1 MVKIKNSV
9 ARKKGR
15 KRVFR
20 LTKGFYGH
28 KKNRWGQA
36 MRALIKALRYNTAHR
51 KARAR
56 DFRSLWIVRINAAC
70 QENGLAYS
78 RFISGLK
85 AAKVILDRKMLAE
98 IAINDAA
105 TFKKLVVLA
114 QKALPAAATHKKAAA
129 KK

>member
-1 MVKIKNSV
+1 MVRIKNSI

-20 LTKGFYGH
+20 ATKGFYGQ

-36 MRALIKALRYNTAHR
+36 IRALIKALRYHTKHR

-56 DFRSLWIVRINAAC
+56 DFRRLWIARVNAAC
-70 QENGLAYS
+70 QQEQITYS
-78 RFISGLK
+78 RFIRGLK
-85 AAKVILDRKMLAE
+85 EAKIGLNRKMLAE
-98 IAINDAA
+98 IAINDQA
-105 TFKKLVVLA
+105 TFNKIAKMA
-114 QKALPAAATHKKAAA
+114 KEALPANVTSKAVA

>member
-20 LTKGFYGH
+20 QTKGFYGH

-70 QENGLAYS
+70 QESGMTYS
-78 RFISGLK
+78 RFVRGLK
-85 AAKVILDRKMLAE
+85 EAKVILDRKMLSE
-98 IAINDAA
+98 IAVNDAA
-105 TFKKLVVLA
+105 TFKKLVDLSK
-114 QKALPAAATHKKAAA
+114 KALPANVTQKKVAS
-129 KK
+129 KN

>member
-1 MVKIKNSV
+1 MVRIKASV
-9 ARKKGR
+9 ARKKER

-36 MRALIKALRYNTAHR
+36 MRALIRGMRYNTRDR
-51 KARAR
+51 KDRAGQ
-56 DFRSLWIVRINAAC
+56 FRRLWTVRINAAC
-70 QENGLAYS
+70 AEQGLAYS

-85 AAKVILDRKMLAE
+85 AAKVVLNRKMLAE
-98 IAINDAA
+98 IAINDPVA
-105 TFKKLVVLA
+105 FKKIVA
-114 QKALPAAATHKKAAA
+114 FAAKALPAGTTMKKAV

>member
-20 LTKGFYGH
+20 ATKGFYGQ
-28 KKNRWGQA
+28 KKNRFGQA
-36 MRALIKALRYNTAHR
+36 MRALIKALRYSTKHR

-70 QENGLAYS
+70 QQHGMIYS
-78 RFISGLK
+78 RFVKGLK
-85 AAKVILDRKMLAE
+85 EAKIILDRKMLAE
-98 IAINDAA
+98 IAVNDPA
-105 TFKKLVVLA
+105 TFTKLVDLSN
-114 QKALPAAATHKKAAA
+114 KALPANVTRKKVAASN
-129 KK
+129 

>member
-20 LTKGFYGH
+20 ATKGFYGQ
-28 KKNRWGQA
+28 KKNRFGQA

-70 QENGLAYS
+70 QQHGMIYS
-78 RFISGLK
+78 RFVKGLK
-85 AAKVILDRKMLAE
+85 EAKIILDRKMLAE
-98 IAINDAA
+98 IAVNDPA
-105 TFKKLVVLA
+105 TFTKLVDLSN
-114 QKALPAAATHKKAAA
+114 KALPANVTRKKVAASN
-129 KK
+129 

>member
-20 LTKGFYGH
+20 ATKGFYGH
-28 KKNRWGQA
+28 KKNRYVQA
-36 MRALIKALRYNTAHR
+36 MRALIKALRYNTKHR

-70 QENGLAYS
+70 QESGLTYS
-78 RFISGLK
+78 RFIRGLK
-85 AAKVILDRKMLAE
+85 EAKVILDRKMLAE

-105 TFKKLVVLA
+105 TFKKLVDLSS
-114 QKALPAAATHKKAAA
+114 KALPANVTRKKVAA
-129 KK
+129 KN

>member
-20 LTKGFYGH
+20 LTKGFYGQ

-36 MRALIKALRYNTAHR
+36 MRALIKALRYSARDR

-56 DFRSLWIVRINAAC
+56 AFRSLWIVRINAAC
-70 QENGLAYS
+70 QLHGLVYS
-78 RFISGLK
+78 RFIKGLK
-85 AAKVILDRKMLAE
+85 AAKIEINRKMLAE
-98 IAINDAA
+98 IALNDAP
-105 TFKKLVVLA
+105 TFKKIVDIA
-114 QKALPAAATHKKAAA
+114 DKAIPANVTRKKVPA
-129 KK
+129 KA

>member
-15 KRVFR
+15 KRVFKA
-20 LTKGFYGH
+20 TKGFYGH
-28 KKNRWGQA
+28 KKNRWVQA
-36 MRALIKALRYNTAHR
+36 IRSLVKSLRYSTKHR

-70 QENGLAYS
+70 QQNGMTYS
-78 RFISGLK
+78 RFVRGLK
-85 AAKVILDRKMLAE
+85 EAKVILDRKMLAE

-105 TFKKLVVLA
+105 TFQKLVELA
-114 QKALPAAATHKKAAA
+114 SKALPANVTRKKVAA
-129 KK
+129 

>member
-20 LTKGFYGH
+20 ATKGFYGH
-28 KKNRWGQA
+28 RKNRYVQA
-36 MRALIKALRYNTAHR
+36 MRSLIKALRYSTAHR

-70 QENGLAYS
+70 QQGGLTYS
-78 RFISGLK
+78 RFMKGLK
-85 AAKVILDRKMLAE
+85 EAKVALDRKMLAE
-98 IAINDAA
+98 IAINDAVA
-105 TFKKLVVLA
+105 FQKLVALA
-114 QKALPAAATHKKAAA
+114 DKSLPANVTRKKVAA
-129 KK
+129 KN

>member
-70 QENGLAYS
+70 TENGLTYS
-78 RFISGLK
+78 RFMRGLK
-85 AAKVILDRKMLAE
+85 EAKVILDRKMLAE

-105 TFKKLVVLA
+105 TFKKLVDLSS
-114 QKALPAAATHKKAAA
+114 KALPANVTRKKVAS
-129 KK
+129 KN

>member
-28 KKNRWGQA
+28 KKNRYVQA
-36 MRALIKALRYNTAHR
+36 MRSLIKALRYNTKHR

-70 QENGLAYS
+70 QQNGLIYS
-78 RFISGLK
+78 RFMRGLK
-85 AAKVILDRKMLAE
+85 VANSTLDRKMLAE
-98 IAINDAA
+98 IAINDPA
-105 TFKKLVVLA
+105 TFKKLVALA
-114 QKALPAAATHKKAAA
+114 LKALPATTTHPKAS
-129 KK
+129 K